1 MSKQKFSL
9 WGLNL
14 VLFFVLGQTSFAAEK
29 LVGLQSAPSMA
40 MALPWIAE
48 EARLY
53 AKYGLDFQL
62 VYIASSGMVT
72 MAMTGGNGEVAIVG
86 GEGPIRAFLGG
97 NTDFVFI
104 GSVKNVLT
112 HSIMGKPEIKRP
124 EDLKG
129 RKIGV
134 GRIGGNSHYF
144 VQYALRQKGLDP
156 SRDVSPI
163 QTGGAP
169 ETFLALS
176 SGAVDAAALT
186 TPQDTRAAFLGYNYV
201 IDGRQ
206 IRPPYV
212 ATGFVTLRSVIV
224 KRPRVVSQFMRMM
237 AESNKLLITD
247 RELTSKV
254 MAKKL
259 RLNDRKVF
267 DAAYDGEL
275 KVLEP
280 RLEIRP
286 EAIQATLQ
294 EICQNRPACG
304 QSLGAAINRSTLSGR
319 DGKGRDVSEA
329 GFKIAGSRKRIED
342 GSPPHRLGDLPAIFI
357 SIDRVVAHREFRLLA
372 GARGFRL
379 SSRQSP
385 ALGPRRK

>member
-1 MSKQKFSL
+1 MPVAGFQNIHPRTHVRRRSVRGKRKLSL
-9 WGLNL
+9 WSLNL
-14 VLFFVLGQTSFAAEK
+14 VLFLFLGQTSFAAEK

-53 AKYGLDFQL
+53 SKYGLDFQL

-97 NTDFVFI
+97 NSDFVFI

-129 RKIGV
+129 KKIGV

-144 VQYALRQKGLDP
+144 VQLALRQKGLDP
-156 SRDVSPI
+156 SKDVSPI

-186 TPQDTRAAFLGYNYV
+186 TPQDTRVAFMGYNYV
-201 IDGRQ
+201 IDGKE
-206 IRPPYV
+206 IKPPYV
-212 ATGFVTLRSVIV
+212 ATGFVTLRSVIA
-224 KRPRVVSQFMRMM
+224 KRPKVVSQFMHMM
-237 AESNKLLITD
+237 AESNKLLISD
-247 RELTSKV
+247 RELTYKV

-267 DAAYDGEL
+267 DAAYNGEL

-294 EICQNRPACG
+294 EIAKTDPRATKVSAQQLIDRRF
-304 QSLGAAINRSTLSGR
+304 LEEMER
-319 DGKGRDVSEA
+319 DGTFEKLE
-329 GFKIAGSRKRIED
+329 KK
-342 GSPPHRLGDLPAIFI
+342 
-357 SIDRVVAHREFRLLA
+357 
-372 GARGFRL
+372 
-379 SSRQSP
+379 
-385 ALGPRRK
+385 